1 LLIESFI
8 ELSKG
13 EESLR
18 LIVAGS
24 NSDKYSHNR
33 YKNISFLGYVEKENF
48 YGKIDVLVVPSLWDE
63 PFGRVIIEAALR
75 GIPVIVSKNGAS
87 LELLKLGV
95 IGLEFDGSKRDLK
108 KVMSELS
115 SEFQEWKAAARERIN
130 DLEDV
135 FSVEKVQIN
144 IYHL

>member
-1 LLIESFI
+1 
-8 ELSKG
+8 
-13 EESLR
+13 
-18 LIVAGS
+18 
-24 NSDKYSHNR
+24 
-33 YKNISFLGYVEKENF
+33 VEKENF

-108 KVMSELS
+108 KL
-115 SEFQEWKAAARERIN
+115 
-130 DLEDV
+130 
-135 FSVEKVQIN
+135 
-144 IYHL
+144 